1 MIRSKHVELL
11 ILLLA
16 IVIVPYVPYV
26 PTFAMASDIS
36 LDEWVKSGAG
46 VTSSGV
52 ILGAYKLWKGKQ

>member
-1 MIRSKHVELL
+1 MNRSKHVELV

-16 IVIVPYVPYV
+16 IVIVPYV